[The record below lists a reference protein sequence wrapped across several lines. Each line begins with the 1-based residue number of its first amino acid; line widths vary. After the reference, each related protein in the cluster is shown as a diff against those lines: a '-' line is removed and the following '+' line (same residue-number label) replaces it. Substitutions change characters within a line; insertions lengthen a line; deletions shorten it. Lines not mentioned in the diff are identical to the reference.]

1 MDALMLPPEEVI
13 EEPAQ
18 LRFLRRLVTVLT
30 AVMIGGVLLII
41 TLLVIRLN
49 DKPAMLPETVVLPEG
64 VEAKAVTQGESWF
77 AIVTQSDEILI
88 YDRLSGKLRQRVV
101 IENSN

>member
-1 MDALMLPPEEVI
+1 MLPSEQEI

-18 LRFLRRLVTVLT
+18 LRFLRRLVTLLT

-49 DKPAMLPETVVLPEG
+49 DKPELLPETVTLPEG

-77 AIVTQSDEILI
+77 AIVTQTDEILI
-88 YDRLSGKLRQRVV
+88 FDRLSGKLRQRVQ
-101 IENSN
+101 IDNED

>member
-1 MDALMLPPEEVI
+1 MLPPEQEI

-49 DKPAMLPETVVLPEG
+49 DKPALLPELVVLPEG
-64 VEAKAVTQGESWF
+64 IEAKAVTMGESWY

-88 YDRLSGKLRQRVV
+88 YDRLTGKLRQRVE
-101 IENSN
+101 ILGDN

>member
-1 MDALMLPPEEVI
+1 QEF

-18 LRFLRRLVTVLT
+18 LRLLRRLVTVLT
-30 AVMIGGVLLII
+30 AVIFGGVLLII

-49 DKPAMLPETVVLPEG
+49 DKPALLPELVVLPEG
-64 VEAKAVTQGESWF
+64 IEAKAVTMGESWY

-88 YDRLSGKLRQRVV
+88 YDRLTGKLRQRVE
-101 IENSN
+101 ILGDN

>member
-1 MDALMLPPEEVI
+1 MLPPEQEI

-18 LRFLRRLVTVLT
+18 LRLLRRLVTVLT

-49 DKPAMLPETVVLPEG
+49 DKPALLPELVVLPEG
-64 VEAKAVTQGESWF
+64 IEAKAVTMGESWY

-88 YDRLSGKLRQRVV
+88 YDRLTGKLRQRVE
-101 IENSN
+101 ILGDN

>member
-1 MDALMLPPEEVI
+1 MLPPEQEI

-30 AVMIGGVLLII
+30 AVMIGGVVLII
-41 TLLVIRLN
+41 ALLVIRLN

-64 VEAKAVTQGESWF
+64 VEAKAVTQGEKWF
-77 AIVTQSDEILI
+77 AIVTESDEILI
-88 YDRLSGKLRQRVV
+88 FDRLSGKLQQRVQ
-101 IENSN
+101 IEAFD